1 MNTRFSN
8 PAPQVSGAHPAR
20 PAPPF
25 AALGVCLVL
34 LLLASG
40 VWLPASAYAAGGGAD
55 YGRGP
60 ETDPVATAAL
70 VAVYSATGALNTA
83 VTALRGATGA
93 LDTAVTALNGAT
105 GALDTAVTALNGAT
119 GSLDTAV
126 TALNGATGSLD
137 TAVTALNGAT
147 NAIRGLIYGE
157 PTITGD
163 AGAAAQLL
171 LTNVFQT
178 VNVGGS
184 TPIAGYA
191 VLHVWVSETDMGAA
205 STNNIEALTLSG
217 GTAIS
222 TVTANADYWYLTSS
236 AGAATAVVEGTASAT
251 TNYLMVAVGHVVNS
265 KALVFPAP

>member
-8 PAPQVSGAHPAR
+8 PAPPLLLA
-20 PAPPF
+20 
-25 AALGVCLVL
+25 L
-34 LLLASG
+34 LLLA
-40 VWLPASAYAAGGGAD
+40 PAIGRAAGGGAD

-70 VAVYSATGALNTA
+70 VSVYAATNALTVRMTAAEGATNALDVA
-83 VTALRGATGA
+83 VTALQGATGS
-93 LDTAVTALNGAT
+93 LDVAVTALQ
-105 GALDTAVTALNGAT
+105 GAT

-126 TALNGATGSLD
+126 TSLQGATNALD
-137 TAVTALNGAT
+137 VAVTALQGAT